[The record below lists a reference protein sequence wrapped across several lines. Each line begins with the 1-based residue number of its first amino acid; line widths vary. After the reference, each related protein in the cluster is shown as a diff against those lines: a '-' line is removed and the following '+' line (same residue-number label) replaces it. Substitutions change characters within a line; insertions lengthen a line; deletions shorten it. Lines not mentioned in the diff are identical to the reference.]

1 VNEVPKVSV
10 IIPSRNEQWFIRRA
24 LESIIA
30 NDYAKD
36 GMGILA
42 VDGRSQDG
50 SAALV
55 RDISRGCPF
64 VCLLE
69 DPQNVAPMAFSVRG
83 PPSSVSGEGLFRV
96 LPLECRARLR
106 YIC

>member
-1 VNEVPKVSV
+1 VCNLLDVSIVVPC
-10 IIPSRNEQWFIRRA
+10 RNEGAFIGRC
-24 LESIIA
+24 LDSIIA
-30 NDYAKD
+30 NHYAKH
-36 GMGILA
+36 GLGILA

-50 SAALV
+50 SAELV

-69 DPQNVAPMAFSVRG
+69 DPQKVAPMAFSVRG
-83 PPSSVSGEGLFRV
+83 RPTSVSGEGLFRV